1 MSTHSALLAELCAI
15 RQELHSLGSRLDR
28 VIDQLHT
35 AEFELVD
42 SASTGAPSGEPAPGG
57 YQGSLARG
65 TVPHPAPSGS
75 GDQEAQRTQAAIQ
88 TGQFFR
94 RCLAGEPRGVS
105 GQGAIRLQKRIYVV
119 IRTFA
124 GRVCT
129 HPVLVY
135 NSWADTKL
143 QVADPCTGEYGDSI
157 FAGFAA
163 QWEAKTAVR
172 EAGYIWPADLSR

>member
-1 MSTHSALLAELCAI
+1 MSSHSVLLAELSSI
-15 RQELHSLGSRLDR
+15 RQELHSLRSRLDR
-28 VIDQLHT
+28 VIEQLHSSD
-35 AEFELVD
+35 FELVE
-42 SASTGAPSGEPAPGG
+42 SATTGTPSGDPAPGG
-57 YQGSLARG
+57 YQGPLARG
-65 TVPHPAPSGS
+65 AVPHPAPSGS
-75 GDQEAQRTQAAIQ
+75 GDQEVLRTQAAIQ

-119 IRTFA
+119 IRTFS

-129 HPVLVY
+129 QPVLVY

-143 QVADPCTGEYGDSI
+143 QVADPSTGEYGDSI

-172 EAGYIWPADLSR
+172 EAGYSWPAELSR